1 MGTRMEPSD
10 FAFVVATHPA
20 HFKNKENERIIR
32 SKVMHDYLHRASKD
46 SGSTDRRITRRRPF
60 VDRRFVKNPRIK
72 GLTSSI
78 AITPDSPT
86 EEDVCSEMELSK
98 VAKGPTGLPED
109 HMTVFDP
116 IITPSIAQTDLATI
130 ATSMQRLAIADDIT
144 ACASHVRPLIAKM
157 HYTGLAGKMPFL
169 MTLPLAFFGDCES
182 NGVNLV
188 FLKIIC
194 MLMRGPNSAKLL
206 KDTLAFAQTPQLERK
221 LTCDSAAAYFGCHG
235 CSEKWIPL
243 VIHSHEAF
251 LSCLCIIAPFAD
263 LSVMGSKQSTKIR
276 APEWRQTLA
285 IMSVV
290 PRVISNRISNA
301 PGICDDQIIVSI
313 AQLLY
318 SQLASP
324 SDQCIESHQRALDQL
339 VRTRGGLPALGGNGV
354 IAEVLVI
361 TEFEVAI
368 LKNKTTNKRCRDW
381 MLVHHSEMDDAKPTI
396 LEGPLYSHSPNMLH
410 LAKDK
415 FCTPETLALVQLM
428 YRLTNVVVK
437 LSENTISDDDEENH
451 AEICAIAWEVHQYKL
466 HQLTLDASPLDS
478 IYETTRRVAL
488 CYAHAIYGR
497 HCLHERQCCNWHL
510 PDGQVCD
517 SISPHMIYRAVRS
530 SPIDVVWNRLAG
542 VLYWILMIGS
552 ASALHPSAPPDD
564 LYGIPTP
571 RQDSK
576 ASSPVDTTRKGR
588 RASNHR
594 SSVSTSSREDSYSRS
609 AVQHVQECTTS
620 SCESRSSVR
629 SRSMFSAQQQ
639 ADTTIRV
646 SSQEI
651 VGYAQQDCPEVRH
664 SQGFSTETSHGM
676 RTPGVRESNK
686 GSNASAT
693 AMSSKE
699 VAAQDAYAGQCL
711 TTHLLRVSVLLRFE
725 HPDVVLESLYRLE
738 KVTSWLRGG

>member
-188 FLKIIC
+188 FLKII
-194 MLMRGPNSAKLL
+194 S
-206 KDTLAFAQTPQLERK
+206 
-221 LTCDSAAAYFGCHG
+221 AAYFGCHG

-415 FCTPETLALVQLM
+415 FC
-428 YRLTNVVVK
+428 
-437 LSENTISDDDEENH
+437 
-451 AEICAIAWEVHQYKL
+451 
-466 HQLTLDASPLDS
+466 
-478 IYETTRRVAL
+478 
-488 CYAHAIYGR
+488 
-497 HCLHERQCCNWHL
+497 
-510 PDGQVCD
+510 
-517 SISPHMIYRAVRS
+517 
-530 SPIDVVWNRLAG
+530 
-542 VLYWILMIGS
+542 
-552 ASALHPSAPPDD
+552 
-564 LYGIPTP
+564 
-571 RQDSK
+571 
-576 ASSPVDTTRKGR
+576 
-588 RASNHR
+588 
-594 SSVSTSSREDSYSRS
+594 
-609 AVQHVQECTTS
+609 
-620 SCESRSSVR
+620 
-629 SRSMFSAQQQ
+629 
-639 ADTTIRV
+639 
-646 SSQEI
+646 
-651 VGYAQQDCPEVRH
+651 
-664 SQGFSTETSHGM
+664 
-676 RTPGVRESNK
+676 
-686 GSNASAT
+686 
-693 AMSSKE
+693 
-699 VAAQDAYAGQCL
+699 
-711 TTHLLRVSVLLRFE
+711 
-725 HPDVVLESLYRLE
+725 
-738 KVTSWLRGG
+738 